1 MAADPPAT
9 SRLVPLPAHFVAHI
23 LPQIVSIVELKVT
36 LHLFALVTRQA
47 VRPRRVSWDMLCD
60 DETLLQSL
68 QVTAVHSRPR
78 DLLAEGLSAA
88 VQRGTFIHVVRA
100 DSHGRAVNWYLVR
113 TATNQAWAA
122 RHDGVLDGDVVVVP
136 TPVLAVYEQHIGVV
150 SPMILAEIQQ
160 AQQRYPEAWIVDAIH
175 EAVVANSHSWR
186 YVAKILARWA
196 RDGRQG
202 LTTSNPANLDADRY
216 TDGTYGDLFRRGS
229 DTSDLESMP

>member
-1 MAADPPAT
+1 MSADPPAP

-36 LHLFALVTRQA
+36 LHVFALVTLQT

-60 DETLLQSL
+60 DEMLLQSL

-88 VQRGTFIHVVRA
+88 VHHGTFIHVVRP

-113 TATNQAWAA
+113 TATNEAWAA
-122 RHDGVLDGDVVVVP
+122 RHDGVLDGAVVAP
-136 TPVLAVYEQHIGVV
+136 PLPVIAVYEQHIGVV

-160 AQQRYPEAWIVDAIH
+160 AQRRYPDTWIVDAIH

-186 YVAKILARWA
+186 YVAKILARWG
-196 RDGRQG
+196 RDGRHG
-202 LTTSNPANLDADRY
+202 TAPTTVNLDADRY

-229 DTSDLESMP
+229 DTSDLESMS